1 VNSISDIAGYG
12 KNIPVLSKNVQG
24 AEESFQETLNGFIKD
39 VDGLIKDAG
48 AKADGLVRGEVG
60 DIHQVMIAAQKA
72 SVGLDLVIEMRNKL
86 LESYRELM
94 RMQV

>member
-1 VNSISDIAGYG
+1 MNSVSDITGYG
-12 KNIPVLSKNVQG
+12 KNIPALTKNVQG
-24 AEESFQETLNGFIKD
+24 PEQSFQETLNGFIKN

-48 AKADGLVRGEVG
+48 AKADGLVKGEVG

-72 SVGLDLVIEMRNKL
+72 GIGLDLVIEIRNKL